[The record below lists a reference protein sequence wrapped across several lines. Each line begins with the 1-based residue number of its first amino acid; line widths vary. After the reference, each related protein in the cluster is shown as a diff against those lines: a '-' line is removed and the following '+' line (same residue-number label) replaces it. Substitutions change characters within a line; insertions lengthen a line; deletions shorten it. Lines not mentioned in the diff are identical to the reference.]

1 MKITKSQLRKIIKEE
16 MADVS
21 AIQEEEVLEKLS
33 EVLVM
38 VDEVYMNLP
47 TDISKELF
55 ANYLLKNIDQRIENW
70 EEDRQSADMQH
81 LAGWD

>member
-1 MKITKSQLRKIIKEE
+1 MKITKSHLRKIIKEE
-16 MADVS
+16 MADVPP
-21 AIQEEEVLEKLS
+21 IQEKVLEKLS
-33 EVLVM
+33 GVLVM

>member
-1 MKITKSQLRKIIKEE
+1 MKITKSQLKKLIKEE
-16 MADVS
+16 MADVP
-21 AIQEEEVLEKLS
+21 AIQEEVLEKLS

-38 VDEVYMNLP
+38 VDEVYTNLP

-81 LAGWD
+81 LAGWE

>member
-1 MKITKSQLRKIIKEE
+1 MKITKSHLRKIIKEE
-16 MADVS
+16 MADVPS
-21 AIQEEEVLEKLS
+21 IQEEVLEKLS

-47 TDISKELF
+47 TDISKEFF

-81 LAGWD
+81 LAGWE